1 MALSDVTVKVNLAQR
16 TGVESDWFPL
26 FVTLKVYNKN
36 QPLAQIE
43 SSDYT
48 ECTSLQELVELLAP
62 YSSTDTYKEKKAK
75 QELVKQ
81 TQIYKAVEA
90 MYNQDDHPNKFAVIV
105 RNDSGSGNTG
115 GAFDS
120 LIEKIDPY
128 LDREWRQLVLTD
140 GFESITDCFKMADYI
155 EHLEQR
161 KLVFFTANSSAT
173 VSNVTVD
180 DEQYSLTDFTR
191 TICVYVNT
199 KNQYA
204 HAAIVGATAGKTPGS
219 VNYRN
224 VILNDI
230 TPFSVTA
237 DELEELHAKGF
248 TVPVERAGDTVTSQG
263 KSASGERY
271 IDTIDIEDYVV
282 QQLIYTGQKVLN
294 VNDKIPYSN
303 DGIAVLENAA
313 IGVMLDCCNK
323 GMIEQ
328 LDNGEYNYSVNFP
341 GITEVSDDDMA
352 NRTYNLGTVSFT
364 AQGAVDKAE
373 ITVEMAM

>member
-1 MALSDVTVKVNLAQR
+1 
-16 TGVESDWFPL
+16 
-26 FVTLKVYNKN
+26 
-36 QPLAQIE
+36 
-43 SSDYT
+43 
-48 ECTSLQELVELLAP
+48 
-62 YSSTDTYKEKKAK
+62 
-75 QELVKQ
+75 
-81 TQIYKAVEA
+81 
-90 MYNQDDHPNKFAVIV
+90 
-105 RNDSGSGNTG
+105 
-115 GAFDS
+115 
-120 LIEKIDPY
+120 
-128 LDREWRQLVLTD
+128 
-140 GFESITDCFKMADYI
+140 
-155 EHLEQR
+155 
-161 KLVFFTANSSAT
+161 
-173 VSNVTVD
+173 
-180 DEQYSLTDFTR
+180 
-191 TICVYVNT
+191 
-199 KNQYA
+199 
-204 HAAIVGATAGKTPGS
+204 
-219 VNYRN
+219 
-224 VILNDI
+224 
-230 TPFSVTA
+230 
-237 DELEELHAKGF
+237 
-248 TVPVERAGDTVTSQG
+248 VPVERAGDTVTSQG